1 MLVLVTGG
9 AASGKSMHAERIL
22 CEAAAHSRLY
32 LATMEPYGDSARQ
45 RIARHKRLREGK
57 GFETLERSHG
67 LDSLKL
73 GKQYSGILL
82 EDMGNLVANELFSP
96 DGAKNEAYERI
107 IEGIA
112 HLRGNCGTL
121 VIVTNEV
128 FSDGLPYD
136 PDTLHYIETLG
147 RLNTTLA
154 SRSDAV
160 YESVCG
166 ILVTLKGDKIR

>member
-1 MLVLVTGG
+1 MQILVTGG
-9 AASGKSMHAERIL
+9 AASGKSMYAERIL
-22 CEAAAHSRLY
+22 CEAVAHSRLY
-32 LATMEPYGDSARQ
+32 IATMEPYSDAARQ

-57 GFETLERSHG
+57 DFETFERSRG

-73 GKQYSGILL
+73 GKQYGGILL
-82 EDMGNLVANELFSP
+82 EDMGNLVANELFSS
-96 DGAKNEAYERI
+96 DGAKNVVYGRI

-112 HLRGNCGTL
+112 HLRKNCGTL

-128 FSDGLPYD
+128 FSDGLPYG

-147 RLNTTLA
+147 RLNTMLA
-154 SRSDAV
+154 ACSDAV